1 MFTIFIAGD
10 LFNFKD
16 ITGNFALAREIE
28 KASAGRYQCILP
40 QDWESSITTRGL
52 AIRNKDIAAIMAAD
66 LIVFNFDGPDLDS
79 GTVVEF
85 TLSKM
90 LDIPAVLLRTDFRKG
105 GDYEE
110 GDWNLMAQGYPRS
123 TIIKHNALLDYK
135 QVGLAQMHA
144 NIAHSVI
151 TACEELIKV
160 PSILT
165 MPDDIIKIYTHV
177 ITMCGAGLEQIFA
190 ESLVRETIQ
199 RKVRNGIYTSAI

>member
-10 LFNFKD
+10 LFNYKD

-28 KASAGRYQCILP
+28 KVSAGRYQCVLP
-40 QDWESSITTRGL
+40 QDWESSIAKRGL

-135 QVGLAQMHA
+135 QVGLAQMHT
-144 NIAHSVI
+144 NIARAVV

-165 MPDDIIKIYTHV
+165 MPDEIIKIYTHV
-177 ITMCGAGLEQIFA
+177 ITMCGAGLEQLFA